1 MAEVVITGMV
11 KHCKVLTIKE
21 IFENIKVN
29 NGIGYERKDDTITL
43 KDYGIVCMYIKD
55 MKGWTLKFYK
65 NDGGEFLYG
74 VNWLGG
80 LIEEIRVGLDSLEV
94 E

>member
-1 MAEVVITGMV
+1 MYTKEF
-11 KHCKVLTIKE
+11 IKE
-21 IFENIKVN
+21 IFEDIKLK
-29 NGIGYERKDDTITL
+29 NGIGYERKDNTITII
-43 KDYGIVCMYIKD
+43 DYGIICMYIDDK
-55 MKGWTLKFYK
+55 KSWVLKFYK

>member
-1 MAEVVITGMV
+1 MAEVVITGIV
-11 KHCKVLTIKE
+11 KHYKVLTIKE
-21 IFENIKVN
+21 IFENIKLN

-43 KDYGIVCMYIKD
+43 KDYGIVCIFVD
-55 MKGWTLKFYK
+55 MKYWALKFYK

-74 VNWLGG
+74 VTWLGG
-80 LIEEIRVGLDSLEV
+80 LIEEIRVGLDSLGV

>member
-1 MAEVVITGMV
+1 M
-11 KHCKVLTIKE
+11 
-21 IFENIKVN
+21 
-29 NGIGYERKDDTITL
+29 Y
-43 KDYGIVCMYIKD
+43 VCMYIKD

-80 LIEEIRVGLDSLEV
+80 LIEEIKVGLDSLGV